1 LLHGQETDVFGDA
14 GYQGIEKREEAQG
27 LDVQWHVAMHPG
39 KYSKHL
45 SNVTINL
52 KQRVLI

>member
-27 LDVQWHVAMHPG
+27 LDVQWHVAMRPG

-45 SNVTINL
+45 
-52 KQRVLI
+52 